1 MNDTFDF
8 VMTDHAGWLPASA
21 GRHRVFVTAGGGR
34 WLATAHDGMVALH
47 PLAPGPA
54 PVLDVF
60 NLSDGPLT
68 GAPELAT
75 ALRGLGSTPR
85 FRNRAPAGA
94 MRVPTIG
101 QAVGTGP
108 SRRLD
113 RAFHPAHG
121 AQ

>member
-34 WLATAHDGMVALH
+34 WLATAHDGMVTLH

-60 NLSDGPLT
+60 TLPAGPLT
-68 GAPELAT
+68 AAPDLVT
-75 ALRGLGSTPR
+75 ALRGLGSRGR
-85 FRNRAPAGA
+85 FRRRSPSSGA
-94 MRVPTIG
+94 RG
-101 QAVGTGP
+101 A
-108 SRRLD
+108 LD
-113 RAFHPAHG
+113 G
-121 AQ
+121 